1 MTHEYWEGKERAR
14 MKKGYTPTSSPPY
27 YLEAIVMTWGKLSQ
41 FAEKLL
47 ENEESLNFRIR
58 NNLEILCY
66 NPFISET
73 RKG

>member
-1 MTHEYWEGKERAR
+1 